1 MTSERKKSADA
12 EPTASAVETA
22 AEPSPSKTVV
32 WDDKDMQSTYANV
45 INVIST
51 REEFSLFFGTNQT
64 WNPIDAPALVVKL
77 ANRILLTPH
86 IGAVTQ
92 TETGLAALVANIAR
106 FERGAALDG
115 VVDRRRG
122 Y

>member
-1 MTSERKKSADA
+1 MTSERKKSADVEA
-12 EPTASAVETA
+12 TASAVETA
-22 AEPSPSKTVV
+22 AEPTPSKTVV
-32 WDDKDMQSTYANV
+32 WDDKDMHSTYANV

-86 IGAVTQ
+86 AAKRLQ
-92 TETGLAALVANIAR
+92 MLLTERLAEYEKRVGPFNLQ
-106 FERGAALDG
+106 
-115 VVDRRRG
+115 
-122 Y
+122 